1 MAGIGIGP
9 EEFAVFEIDD
19 PDRRAAAL
27 EARVQPKL
35 ASLGGEIVE
44 GLSRVAGRP
53 LHPHC
58 PRVPRRKGTA
68 PRELFVGFCQSAR
81 GLKGQPYLAL
91 AVSRSQLHARVA
103 VRGQSARAGA
113 MRRAL
118 EREAASLARKGK
130 PFRMLRQYLNWD
142 GQELPEIAPAHST
155 AFWQEVAQ
163 QLDPPGRGRTPG
175 FDLGLAWCGEEAR
188 SLAVGDVL
196 GAFRDLAPLY
206 KLLAGAG

>member
-9 EEFAVFEIDD
+9 AEFAVFEIDD

-27 EARVQPKL
+27 ETRVQPKL
-35 ASLGGEIVE
+35 ASLGGEIAE

-58 PRVPRRKGTA
+58 PRVPHRKGTA
-68 PRELFVGFCQSAR
+68 PGELFVGFCQSAR
-81 GLKGQPYLAL
+81 GLGGQPYLAL
-91 AVSRSQLHARVA
+91 AVSRAQIHARVA
-103 VRGQSARAGA
+103 VRGQSARTAA

-130 PFRMLRQYLNWD
+130 PFRMLRQYLQWD

-155 AFWQEVAQ
+155 AFWREVAQ

-175 FDLGLAWCGEEAR
+175 FDLGVAWSGEEAR

-206 KLLAGAG
+206 KLLAGAA